1 MNLEDINEYYE
12 EGFDCDTQ
20 VDWDCDELNISIG
33 NRQSVAIS
41 DITKTDAITVAE
53 ELLSK
58 WDFSYFLEFENI
70 EEYYEF
76 FNN

>member
-1 MNLEDINEYYE
+1 MNLKDINEYYE

>member
-1 MNLEDINEYYE
+1 MNLKNINKDYE
-12 EGFDCDTQ
+12 QGFDCDTQ

-41 DITKTDAITVAE
+41 NISKTDAITVAD
-53 ELLSK
+53 ELLRK
-58 WDFSYFLEFENI
+58 WDFSYFLEFDGI

-76 FNN
+76 FKN